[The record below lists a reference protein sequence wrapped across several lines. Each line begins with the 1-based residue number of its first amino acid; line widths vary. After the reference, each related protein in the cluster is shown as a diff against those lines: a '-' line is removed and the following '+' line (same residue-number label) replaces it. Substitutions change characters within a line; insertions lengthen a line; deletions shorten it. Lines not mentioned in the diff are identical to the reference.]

1 MTAHHHGSEHTHS
14 PGSHG
19 WNRRDALE
27 RLESP
32 ERRRFQDPDAFWDRF
47 PLAPG
52 STVVEVGAGTG
63 YFAIPAARRVG
74 AKGRVYAVDVSA
86 DLVELLQERARAEG
100 LPQLVPVLSH
110 SDRIPL
116 ASEIADVVLL
126 ANVLH
131 DVPPETVREAVRLV
145 KRDGRILNA
154 DWKKEET
161 PMGPPLDIRLT
172 PGEAAHLLRTHGL
185 ELEETLEI
193 GPYHY
198 ALRLRPRG
206 PPR

>member
-1 MTAHHHGSEHTHS
+1 M
-14 PGSHG
+14 
-19 WNRRDALE
+19 E

-32 ERRRFQDPDAFWDRF
+32 ERRRFQDPNAFWDRF

-86 DLVELLQERARAEG
+86 DLVELLQERARTEG

-110 SDRIPL
+110 LDRIPL
-116 ASEIADVVLL
+116 ASEIADVVLF

-131 DVPPETVREAVRLV
+131 DIPPETVREAVRLV
-145 KRDGRILNA
+145 KHDGRILNV

-161 PMGPPLDIRLT
+161 PMGPPRDIRLT
-172 PGEAAHLLRTHGL
+172 PQEAADLLHTHGL

-198 ALRLRPRG
+198 ALRLRPKG